1 MTYPNIVVFMRNR
14 KFLFIFI
21 ILLAFILRFPF
32 VKAGLPYFQ
41 NEDEMHHFNRTIK
54 MMQEGT
60 FNPEYFLKP
69 SFHFYL
75 RIPVTATAFIW
86 NVKKGNIQKL
96 SDIKI
101 SNNYGLSNYSSIASH
116 PGIVKWNRMFSLI
129 LSVLTLILIFFI
141 IKELTHNY
149 YTAIIG
155 TGLFTLAPPQIELST
170 QINVDIPV
178 MFFCTLT
185 TFVAIKTYNK
195 FTLGNLILL
204 SVLSGL
210 AISTKYN
217 AAPIYFLPIFTIYIS
232 KKLSVKHIFISLL
245 VPIFAFFLASPF
257 AFINYNLF
265 LNHLAYE
272 VKHYGVDGH
281 VGHMQN
287 PGFGQL
293 WHYTKWFCT
302 KAIGFIPF
310 LLCLYGIYVS
320 IIKNFK
326 QEIFKSSINKH
337 LITLFFP
344 FLFIL
349 LMIFQKANFERNML
363 MALPFLCIFASIGLI
378 KTLEFIT
385 RKNENNTLLLKII
398 ISLFIFLF
406 FIQPLF
412 QTLIS
417 EKKVLSIKDTRS
429 DVSAWV
435 RKNNSLNYN
444 IFTSGQLELEPDIFK
459 YTNIGRI
466 DEKTPFST
474 LYNKGGNYVIL
485 PKYIK
490 NNEQRLYKKILSF
503 KGQKKDPNNRLYLNP
518 NIIIYKQI
526 PITDL
531 DISKLKE
538 IANETPTNFKVIQ
551 NKNYN
556 KLYCDTNDN
565 QECWLTSKINKISVK
580 NIATSE
586 KILKISYL
594 SPWENQKVWIVLN
607 DTLKEI
613 SCDNLEPWNG
623 ICEKEITLPKDK
635 IRSGYI
641 YIIIDKLI
649 SPKLAHFS
657 SDERLLGI
665 IIK

>member
-1 MTYPNIVVFMRNR
+1 MRNR

-21 ILLAFILRFPF
+21 IFLAFIIRFPF

-41 NEDEMHHFNRTIK
+41 NEDEMHHFNRTIQMVQK
-54 MMQEGT
+54 GS
-60 FNPEYFLKP
+60 FNPNYFLKP
-69 SFHFYL
+69 SLHFYL
-75 RIPVTATAFIW
+75 RIPVTAAAFIW

-96 SDIKI
+96 SDII
-101 SNNYGLSNYSSIASH
+101 ITDDYGLSKYASTASH
-116 PGIVKWNRMFSLI
+116 PGIVKWNRMFSLT
-129 LSVLTLILIFFI
+129 LSILTLILIFFI

-155 TGLFTLAPPQIELST
+155 ISLFTLAPPQIELST

-185 TFVAIKTYNK
+185 AFVAIKTYNK

-204 SVLSGL
+204 STLSGL

-217 AAPIYFLPIFTIYIS
+217 AAPIYFLPLFTIFIS
-232 KKLSVKHIFISLL
+232 KKLSVRNVLISLL
-245 VPIFAFFLASPF
+245 VPIFSFFLASPF

-265 LNHLAYE
+265 LDHLAFE
-272 VKHYGVDGH
+272 VKHYGIDGH
-281 VGHMQN
+281 VGHMQT

-310 LLCLYGIYVS
+310 LCCLYGIYVS

-326 QEIFKSSINKH
+326 QDIFKSSINKH

-344 FLFIL
+344 ILFFL

-378 KTLEFIT
+378 RIFEIIIK
-385 RKNENNTLLLKII
+385 KNENNISLLKKII
-398 ISLFIFLF
+398 PLFIFLF
-406 FIQPLF
+406 FIQSLV
-412 QTLIS
+412 QSLIS
-417 EKKVLSIKDTRS
+417 EKQVLNIKDTRS
-429 DVSAWV
+429 DVSKWI
-435 RKNNSLNYN
+435 RKNNSLNHN

-459 YTNIGRI
+459 FTNVGKF
-466 DEKTPFST
+466 DEKTPFT
-474 LYNKGGNYVIL
+474 VLYNKGGNYVIL

-490 NNEQRLYKKILSF
+490 NNERELYKKILSF
-503 KGQKKDPNNRLYLNP
+503 KGQKKDQNNRLYLNP
-518 NIIIYKQI
+518 NITIYEQT

-531 DISKLKE
+531 GINKLKE
-538 IANETPTNFKVIQ
+538 IANDIPTNFKIVQ

-556 KLYCDTNDN
+556 KLYCDTIDN
-565 QECWLTSKINKISVK
+565 QECWLTSKISKISVK

-594 SPWENQKVWIVLN
+594 SPWENQRVWVVLN
-607 DTLKEI
+607 DALKEI
-613 SCDNLEPWNG
+613 SCDNLKPWKEV
-623 ICEKEITLPKDK
+623 CEKEITLPKDK
-635 IRSGYI
+635 IKSGYI
-641 YIIIDKLI
+641 YIVIDKLT

-665 IIK
+665 LIK